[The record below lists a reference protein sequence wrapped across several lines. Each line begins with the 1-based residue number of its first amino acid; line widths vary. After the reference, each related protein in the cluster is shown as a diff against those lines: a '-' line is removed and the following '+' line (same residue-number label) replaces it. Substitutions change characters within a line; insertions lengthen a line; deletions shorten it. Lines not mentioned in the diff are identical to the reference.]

1 MRILLTGAGG
11 QVGRELRRCL
21 APLGELAAF
30 DRAGLD
36 LADAQRIRAVV
47 SEMRPEVIVNAGAY
61 TAVDQAESDA
71 PAAQAINATA
81 PGILAEE
88 ARRLGA
94 RLIHYS
100 TDYVFDGAAPHPY
113 RESNAPA
120 PLGEYGRSKLAGE
133 EAIRAVGADALILR
147 TSWVYGAHG
156 RNFLRTIL
164 RLARERDELRIVADQ
179 FGAPTWSRMIA
190 QATALL
196 LVHPG
201 RPTGMFHLTAAGET
215 SWHGFATAIV
225 DEARMLGLE
234 PSFKVRS
241 IVPITT
247 AEYPLPARRPAN
259 SRLNCDRLARQTG
272 LRLPD
277 WRTSLRLCMEDMAGG

>member
-1 MRILLTGAGG
+1 MRILLTGAAG

-21 APLGELAAF
+21 APLGEVAAF

-36 LADAQRIRAVV
+36 LADAQRVRAVV
-47 SEMRPEVIVNAGAY
+47 SEVQPEAIVNAGAY

-94 RLIHYS
+94 RLVHYS
-100 TDYVFDGAAPHPY
+100 TDYVFDGAAPQPY
-113 RESNAPA
+113 RESDTPA
-120 PLGEYGRSKLAGE
+120 PLGVYGRSKLAGE

-156 RNFLRTIL
+156 RNFLRTML
-164 RLARERDELRIVADQ
+164 RLGRERDELRVVADQ
-179 FGAPTWSRMIA
+179 MGAPTWSRMIA

-196 LVHPG
+196 LVHPA
-201 RPTGMFHLTAAGET
+201 RPTGLFHLAAAGET
-215 SWHGFATAIV
+215 TWHGFACALL
-225 DEARMLGLE
+225 DEARALGLE
-234 PSFKVRS
+234 PAVKVRRV
-241 IVPITT
+241 VPIAT
-247 AEYPLPARRPAN
+247 ADYPLPARRPAN
-259 SRLNCDRLARQTG
+259 SRLDCDLLARQTG
-272 LRLPD
+272 LRLPR
-277 WRTSLRLCMEDMAGG
+277 WRESLRMCLEDMAGG